1 MPAESDSPGEATG
14 NDEIGFWI
22 WFESV
27 ADGWYSSW
35 KNSSGPL
42 SDVYAPD
49 DYVCEEGEALYGP
62 AKPYDYPAL
71 VDTSEYTDEKVS
83 YEIDGISATTPN
95 GGYMAID
102 GETTQYILISAFLG
116 LTLTGLRSNRRPFDI
131 AELQLDPETGGIAG
145 HDRSIHD
152 QPHTRERTKRCHQI
166 FGDRTAVVHLA
177 HGVGR
182 NRHAKPAFA
191 RCESNIWQRT
201 TNLRVGGPIL
211 GKHMILDL
219 IHQSCCCSGRRWR
232 CGGRGGLN
240 PCIRRCFQPSS

>member
-1 MPAESDSPGEATG
+1 MGVPAESDSPGEATG

-71 VDTSEYTDEKVS
+71 DDTSEYTDEKVS

-116 LTLTGLRSNRRPFDI
+116 GERPINFDSSHNLG
-131 AELQLDPETGGIAG
+131 ELA
-145 HDRSIHD
+145 
-152 QPHTRERTKRCHQI
+152 
-166 FGDRTAVVHLA
+166 
-177 HGVGR
+177 
-182 NRHAKPAFA
+182 
-191 RCESNIWQRT
+191 
-201 TNLRVGGPIL
+201 VGGPWGSHSL
-211 GKHMILDL
+211 A
-219 IHQSCCCSGRRWR
+219 SR
-232 CGGRGGLN
+232 
-240 PCIRRCFQPSS
+240 